1 MAGNW
6 TSQWLTSGINPSNGE
21 MPRGPV
27 MGSHVAPS
35 HQLKW
40 HVSKKLFLGSMG
52 FEPMTTTKP
61 NTLRN
66 GLLPIHQII
75 AYDIKPTI

>member
-1 MAGNW
+1 M
-6 TSQWLTSGINPSNGE
+6 TSGINPSNGE
-21 MPRGPV
+21 MPCGPI
-27 MGSHVAPS
+27 MGSHVAHN

-52 FEPMTTTKP
+52 FEPMTTTKH

-66 GLLPIHQII
+66 GFLPIHQII

>member
-1 MAGNW
+1 VAGNW
-6 TSQWLTSGINPSNGE
+6 TSQKLTSGINPSNGD

-27 MGSHVAPS
+27 MGSHMAPS

-40 HVSKKLFLGSMG
+40 LFQKKLFLGSMG
-52 FEPMTTTKP
+52 FEPMTNTKP

-75 AYDIKPTI
+75 NYDIKPTI